1 MKFKTLVE
9 EKKKELRSE
18 NIRDVQQ
25 AAVNNEEWLC
35 DKIDNH
41 LERFGDTLSETKED
55 VLVKIQNDLMVASL
69 FAKDPS
75 KQNVSEKMVA
85 ELLDIEKLPAGGANS
100 VRFNKE
106 GELVSQNTP
115 DASKSADFLYNGI
128 YLTQK
133 YTRVCGGAQDNQRD
147 DVITFLENGSL
158 GGYKVGALV
167 DGEYWDNN
175 ADYIKEYFKDND
187 AVSVLSMDDLI

>member
-35 DKIDNH
+35 DKILDFMQ
-41 LERFGDTLSETKED
+41 L
-55 VLVKIQNDLMVASL
+55 LVKIQNDLMVASL

-158 GGYKVGALV
+158 GGYKVGALL

>member
-115 DASKSADFLYNGI
+115 DA
-128 YLTQK
+128 
-133 YTRVCGGAQDNQRD
+133 R
-147 DVITFLENGSL
+147 NGSL

>member
-85 ELLDIEKLPAGGANS
+85 
-100 VRFNKE
+100 
-106 GELVSQNTP
+106 
-115 DASKSADFLYNGI
+115 
-128 YLTQK
+128 
-133 YTRVCGGAQDNQRD
+133 
-147 DVITFLENGSL
+147 
-158 GGYKVGALV
+158 
-167 DGEYWDNN
+167 
-175 ADYIKEYFKDND
+175 
-187 AVSVLSMDDLI
+187 